1 MPYVSRD
8 RDGNIES
15 LCAEASAI
23 ASEYVSAHHLAVLD
37 FIEGCSGGDQAV
49 KLTLQDSDAGVARIT
64 EDLVHLLVQK
74 NVILF
79 TDLPDVVQTKLITRD
94 KLRSQLSSSGPSLLS
109 EDETI

>member
-8 RDGNIES
+8 REGNIES
-15 LCAEASAI
+15 LYAEASAI
-23 ASEYVSAHHLAVLD
+23 ASEYVSAHHPAVLA
-37 FIEGCSGGDQAV
+37 FIEGCSGDQAV
-49 KLTLQDSDAGVARIT
+49 KLTLQDSDADIARIT

-79 TDLPDVVQTKLITRD
+79 TDLPDVVQTKLMARG
-94 KLRSQLSSSGPSLLS
+94 KLRSQLDSSGPSLLS